1 MKCSKCGAEITENF
15 KFCPQCGQP
24 VQNEEAANQAEIM
37 AAFNDDCPK
46 MIMVP
51 GNVFMMG
58 SGDFSHSVTLSSFS
72 ISETPVTQKQFK
84 FVMGRNPS
92 KLLGENRPVESVTW
106 CEAVIFCNRLSGMHG
121 LTPCYSLG
129 RDIELTSFTSDSL
142 AWKRVTCNYEADGYR
157 LPTEAEWEYA
167 ARGGAAKAPSAYAG
181 SENIAEV
188 AWYGE
193 NSDVRTHDV
202 SCKKPNALGLYDM
215 CGNVSEWCWD
225 FLDTLPVASQTD
237 PHGPH
242 LGTMRIK
249 RGGSWLDDAQQCTVF
264 YRSGSAPAGK
274 SSNLGFRVCKSI
286 IENKK

>member
-1 MKCSKCGAEITENF
+1 MKCSKCGTELPENF

-24 VQNEEAANQAEIM
+24 VQAEGTANSVEIM

-46 MIMVP
+46 MIMVS

-84 FVMGRNPS
+84 FVMGKNPS

-106 CEAVIFCNRLSGMHG
+106 CEAVIFCNRLSVMHNFA
-121 LTPCYSLG
+121 PCYSLG
-129 RDIELTSFTSDSL
+129 RDTELTSLTSDSL
-142 AWKRVTCNYEADGYR
+142 AWKRIDCNYEADGYR

-167 ARGGAAKAPSAYAG
+167 ARGGAAKVPSVYAG

-215 CGNVSEWCWD
+215 CGNVAEWCWD
-225 FLDTLPVASQTD
+225 FLGTLPVVSQTD